1 MQVKILIPP
10 KIRQNKNIMKPKRT
24 QLNIEISE
32 DLLKS
37 LKLFAIKKNVKLNA
51 LVKEILKEKINYG
64 LQKEISDAQINKYE
78 VKLNQL
84 DERVSN
90 IEKTQNREH

>member
-1 MQVKILIPP
+1 MVK
-10 KIRQNKNIMKPKRT
+10 MKRT
-24 QLNIEISE
+24 QLNIEIGE

-51 LVKEILKEKINYG
+51 LVKEILKEKINSG
-64 LQKEISDAQINKYE
+64 FKNEISDAQINKYE

-84 DERVSN
+84 AERVSN
-90 IEKTQNREH
+90 IEKNQTLQH

>member
-1 MQVKILIPP
+1 M
-10 KIRQNKNIMKPKRT
+10 KRT
-24 QLNIEISE
+24 QLNIEIGE

-37 LKLFAIKKNVKLNA
+37 LKLYAIKKNVKLNA

-64 LQKEISDAQINKYE
+64 FKKEISDAQINKYE

-84 DERVSN
+84 SERVSN
-90 IEKTQNREH
+90 IEKNQTLEH

>member
-1 MQVKILIPP
+1 M
-10 KIRQNKNIMKPKRT
+10 KRT
-24 QLNIEISE
+24 QLNIEIGE

-64 LQKEISDAQINKYE
+64 LKKEISDAQINTYE
-78 VKLNQL
+78 FKLNQL

-90 IEKTQNREH
+90 IEKNQNREH

>member
-1 MQVKILIPP
+1 M
-10 KIRQNKNIMKPKRT
+10 KRT
-24 QLNIEISE
+24 QLNIEIEE

-51 LVKEILKEKINYG
+51 LVKEILNEKINYRVK
-64 LQKEISDAQINKYE
+64 KEISDTQINKYE

-84 DERVSN
+84 AERVSN
-90 IEKTQNREH
+90 IEKAQNREN